1 MQNALK
7 QDAILC
13 GVPENINGL
22 SPKTSPKQHKEP
34 PHMTSA
40 TINNPYLDTLKTLLG
55 KEVLVIVD
63 RPYGSVHPKHPNIH
77 YSVNYG
83 YIELMKA
90 PDGECQDAY
99 ILGINEPL
107 ESYKGIV
114 IAIIQT
120 EAQSWDGILPT
131 DNGGVIVGTTSFPMI
146 KNGVQRNICNARTQF

>member
-1 MQNALK
+1 
-7 QDAILC
+7 
-13 GVPENINGL
+13 
-22 SPKTSPKQHKEP
+22 
-34 PHMTSA
+34 MTNA

-90 PDGECQDAY
+90 PDGEYQDAY

-114 IAIIQT
+114 IAIIHRT
-120 EAQSWDGILPT
+120 NDVEDKLVVAPKGMTFTDDEILSSV
-131 DNGGVIVGTTSFPMI
+131 NFQEQYFESVIV
-146 KNGVQRNICNARTQF
+146 R

>member
-1 MQNALK
+1 MSN
-7 QDAILC
+7 
-13 GVPENINGL
+13 
-22 SPKTSPKQHKEP
+22 TSH
-34 PHMTSA
+34 S
-40 TINNPYLDTLKTLLG
+40 NPYLDTLKTLLG

-90 PDGECQDAY
+90 PDGEYQDAY

-114 IAIIQT
+114 IAIIHRT
-120 EAQSWDGILPT
+120 NDVEDKLVVAPKGMTFTDDEILSSV
-131 DNGGVIVGTTSFPMI
+131 NFQEQYFESVIV
-146 KNGVQRNICNARTQF
+146 R

>member
-1 MQNALK
+1 
-7 QDAILC
+7 
-13 GVPENINGL
+13 
-22 SPKTSPKQHKEP
+22 
-34 PHMTSA
+34 MTNA

-90 PDGECQDAY
+90 PDGEYQDAY

-114 IAIIQT
+114 IAIIHRT
-120 EAQSWDGILPT
+120 NDVEDKLVVAPKGIPFT
-131 DNGGVIVGTTSFPMI
+131 DDEILSSVNFQEQYFESVIV
-146 KNGVQRNICNARTQF
+146 R

>member
-1 MQNALK
+1 
-7 QDAILC
+7 
-13 GVPENINGL
+13 
-22 SPKTSPKQHKEP
+22 
-34 PHMTSA
+34 MTNA

-90 PDGECQDAY
+90 PDGEYQDAY
-99 ILGINEPL
+99 ILGINEPV

-114 IAIIQT
+114 IAIIHRT
-120 EAQSWDGILPT
+120 NDVEDKLVVAPKGMTFTDDEILSSV
-131 DNGGVIVGTTSFPMI
+131 NFQEQYFESVIV
-146 KNGVQRNICNARTQF
+146 R